1 MEAVVGIDRAAAHPD
16 MTDARR
22 AERIAAYVADGTFSD
37 WSVWTALETYLQL
50 QEAFGWAPIT
60 ELMATYRTAADRPS
74 TEREVIHQWMV
85 RSSRAVGYD
94 LTGFYG
100 AWKFPDTADAAAE
113 LTDLPDWTDHS
124 MAE

>member
-1 MEAVVGIDRAAAHPD
+1 MLPGTWQANVNLFSVYAMEAVVGIDRAAAHPD

-37 WSVWTALETYLQL
+37 WSVWTALETHR
-50 QEAFGWAPIT
+50 AAPNH
-60 ELMATYRTAADRPS
+60 PS

-100 AWKFPDTADAAAE
+100 AWKSPDTADAAAE
-113 LTDLPDWTDHS
+113 LTDLPDWTDHP